1 MHAIQQLFRAV
12 EYGNIEAVRSA
23 LAIGADVGGKDKG
36 GETPLHRVVQ
46 FEKADVAKLIRADL
60 AKLLID
66 HGADVNA
73 RCDKGSTP
81 LFHAAWRGRADVSRI
96 LIEHGATV
104 DVKDINGR
112 TAADLA
118 RKGVDINAILAM
130 VEAERLAGEFGI
142 IVANPAASAVAI

>member
-1 MHAIQQLFRAV
+1 VI
-12 EYGNIEAVRSA
+12 
-23 LAIGADVGGKDKG
+23 
-36 GETPLHRVVQ
+36 
-46 FEKADVAKLIRADL
+46 
-60 AKLLID
+60 
-66 HGADVNA
+66 
-73 RCDKGSTP
+73 
-81 LFHAAWRGRADVSRI
+81 RI